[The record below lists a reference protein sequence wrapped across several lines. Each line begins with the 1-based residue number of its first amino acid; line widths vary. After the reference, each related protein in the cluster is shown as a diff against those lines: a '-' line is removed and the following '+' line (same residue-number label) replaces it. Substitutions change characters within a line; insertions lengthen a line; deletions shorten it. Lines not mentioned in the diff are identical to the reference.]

1 MDPAQPMAAAD
12 QTLMERAFQKLLE
25 AEPDLAAVEA
35 GGTGREESGVD

>member
-1 MDPAQPMAAAD
+1 MAAAD